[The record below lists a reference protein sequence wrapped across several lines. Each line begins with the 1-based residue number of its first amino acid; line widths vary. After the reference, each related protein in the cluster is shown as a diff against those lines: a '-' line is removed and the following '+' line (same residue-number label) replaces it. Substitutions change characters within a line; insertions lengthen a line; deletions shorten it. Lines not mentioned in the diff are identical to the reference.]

1 MNEKNFDTIEVR
13 VSSIIRAVPLEQM
26 KEVLI
31 HGSGSTYGIALP
43 GIGPERFSN
52 CSAVSFGVE
61 SNPFYSS
68 IVDRQQT
75 YEEMLSEIEALRKSN
90 VFINS
95 EISKHALKS
104 FESEF
109 TEYIATNSTTKSE
122 IQSIYNEYNN
132 YGICS
137 GFSIQ
142 AIEAGEYR
150 AKLLVENTE
159 LVVHVD
165 QYISVK
171 VLLPFS
177 NIINQQYFQ
186 LFKKDEVVVSMGS
199 SYEWRFKYGP
209 S

>member
-1 MNEKNFDTIEVR
+1 
-13 VSSIIRAVPLEQM
+13 
-26 KEVLI
+26 
-31 HGSGSTYGIALP
+31 
-43 GIGPERFSN
+43 
-52 CSAVSFGVE
+52 
-61 SNPFYSS
+61 
-68 IVDRQQT
+68 
-75 YEEMLSEIEALRKSN
+75 MLSEIEALRKSN
-90 VFINS
+90 VFIDS

-165 QYISVK
+165 
-171 VLLPFS
+171 
-177 NIINQQYFQ
+177 
-186 LFKKDEVVVSMGS
+186 
-199 SYEWRFKYGP
+199 
-209 S
+209 